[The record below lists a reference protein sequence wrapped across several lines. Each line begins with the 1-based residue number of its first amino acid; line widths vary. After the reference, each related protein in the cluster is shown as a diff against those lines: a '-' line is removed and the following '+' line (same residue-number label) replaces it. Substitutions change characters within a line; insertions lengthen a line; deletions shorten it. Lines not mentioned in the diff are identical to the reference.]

1 MIGRV
6 IEEEG
11 QKIVQT
17 LAGATA
23 GTVCKVNY
31 GVDCNYAIPIT
42 PNEVGEGY
50 VGVSCVCPGP
60 YYNPATGTL
69 TVCNL
74 CAKSSEAENADKVMS
89 NSLAGDT
96 VYNMAMWCATSDG
109 CYNSIGFSG
118 GRSITYNPYT
128 ATLNTC
134 CANVSCLLKATCVC
148 IGTTESYNYPSGCFL
163 VRTSTGLVDY
173 DSTLTLQRE
182 NEDPS
187 RGYVCIGGNLVTTGC
202 GSFNCLTVTNKING
216 TICKAE
222 GTSCWNQ
229 YCLDYMSGSADRP
242 ILMTSATDTNVCSQ
256 VVAGIGRS
264 TNCSFTYNPNTGVL
278 KRCCA
283 EMGGYTLTLNSA
295 AGGTTYALIDVGT
308 ANGNVVEGKI
318 YSNAFSLL
326 KYCGGDGIVRHSTD
340 NYGIPAVGHIDSTS
354 TCVWIRYGGWIN
366 PELFGQKPIKL
377 VCSTT
382 TAPTGITFVTSTST
396 ASNAECA
403 TCAGS
408 ATTSVYA
415 QCHLRCGYSSCF
427 DFEVALE
434 NGTSNACNLAFVS
447 TACRLRYC
455 NTTGAL
461 RIENASGCPA
471 GCISVDALCV
481 GEGGITTYY
490 DVNGHC
496 DDSGHTQTWYI
507 YCDGSACF
515 NGDVEICGNV
525 YAGTAVIGTNNINIG
540 CYSTVCGSAC
550 SSAIGYCAKACL
562 PGMAAIGNCAE
573 SGMCCGVAYATQIDT
588 DAALMGRHGTVK
600 VIIPSCNTNQDTWC
614 GLAHIMADVINKG
627 RCNCTWTTSST
638 SNIPTARFGAHGY
651 FWNDGGSTDG
661 CKRYSAGIN
670 SKGVIAQWGHIGIGD
685 TACSDITICQILY
698 SCHCSITINDIVT
711 YCYNNTGTWSCGA
724 VFDMIF

>member
-42 PNEVGEGY
+42 PNGPGEGY

-74 CAKSSEAENADKVMS
+74 CARSSEADNADKVKS
-89 NSLAGDT
+89 NSLTGDT

-128 ATLNTC
+128 ATLNAC
-134 CANVSCLLKATCVC
+134 CANVSDLLKATCVC
-148 IGTTESYNYPSGCFL
+148 IGATVASNYPSGCYL
-163 VRTSTGLVDY
+163 VRTNSGCVDY
-173 DSTLTLQRE
+173 DGTLQLKRE

-187 RGYVCIGGNLVTTGC
+187 HGYVCIAGNLVTTGC

-216 TICKAE
+216 SICKAD
-222 GTSCWNQ
+222 GTNCYNQ

-295 AGGTTYALIDVGT
+295 AGGTAYALIDVGT

-318 YSNAFSLL
+318 YSNTFSLV
-326 KYCGGDGIVRHSTD
+326 KYCGGDAIHRHSND
-340 NYGIPAVGHIDSTS
+340 DYGTPAIGHINNTS
-354 TCVWIRYGGWIN
+354 TCVWIRYGGWVN

-382 TAPTGITFVTSTST
+382 TAPTGITFVYSTST
-396 ASNAECA
+396 ASNASYA
-403 TCAGS
+403 TSAGS
-408 ATTSVYA
+408 ATSATCA
-415 QCHLRCGYSSCF
+415 CLHCRIGRSSAY
-427 DFEVALE
+427 DYHIALE
-434 NGTSNACNLAFVS
+434 TGNSDATCVTHVS
-447 TACRLRYC
+447 TACCLRYC
-455 NTTGAL
+455 NSTGAL
-461 RIENASGCPA
+461 RVTNASGCPA
-471 GCISVDALCV
+471 GYVSAYTLCA
-481 GEGGITTYY
+481 GEGGIETYN
-490 DVNGHC
+490 DVNGYC
-496 DDSGHTQTWYI
+496 DDSGHTNTWYI

-515 NGDVEICGNV
+515 NGDVYICGNF
-525 YAGTAVIGTNNINIG
+525 YAGVAVIGTNNITIG

-550 SSAIGYCAKACL
+550 AAAIGYCAKSCL
-562 PGMAAIGNCAE
+562 PGMVAIGNCAE
-573 SGMCCGVAYATQIDT
+573 SGICCGIAYATHIDT

-600 VIIPSCNTNQDTWC
+600 VVIPSCNTSQDTWC
-614 GLAHIMADVINKG
+614 GLAHIMANVINKG
-627 RCNCTWTTSST
+627 RCTVTWTTSST

-651 FWNDGGSTDG
+651 RWDDSGSSDG
-661 CKRYSAGIN
+661 CQRYSAGIN
-670 SKGVIAQWGHIGIGD
+670 GKGVVSNWGHIGISD
-685 TACSDITICQILY
+685 SACSNLTICQMLY
-698 SCHCSITINDIVT
+698 SCHCSITINDIAT
-711 YCYNNTGTWSCGA
+711 YCYGNTGTWCWGA